1 MEQKVFTKE
10 LFDSVKH
17 LKESRHLVDVT
28 MKTEPGI
35 YTFRTY
41 NGVVMIQNL
50 RRVFTDRKE
59 VLFDFCLKS
68 SEFKEGGIYYAD
80 AYSRELRE
88 KTGTKGKQHR
98 V

>member
-41 NGVVMIQNL
+41 NGVVMI
-50 RRVFTDRKE
+50 
-59 VLFDFCLKS
+59 
-68 SEFKEGGIYYAD
+68 
-80 AYSRELRE
+80 
-88 KTGTKGKQHR
+88 
-98 V
+98 